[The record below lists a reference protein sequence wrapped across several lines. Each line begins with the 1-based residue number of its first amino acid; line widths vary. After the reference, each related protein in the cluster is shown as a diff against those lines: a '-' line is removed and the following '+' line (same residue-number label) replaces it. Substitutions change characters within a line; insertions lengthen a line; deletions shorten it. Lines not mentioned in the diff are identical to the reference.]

1 MEQASHSQSSHTI
14 ISLRSQFTVRYIQ
27 LGLTLNY
34 LSLCV
39 CVCVY
44 VRPSVRLFLTSQSF
58 ATQFH
63 LLAGV
68 IALRR

>member
-1 MEQASHSQSSHTI
+1 
-14 ISLRSQFTVRYIQ
+14 
-27 LGLTLNY
+27 
-34 LSLCV
+34 
-39 CVCVY
+39 VCVY